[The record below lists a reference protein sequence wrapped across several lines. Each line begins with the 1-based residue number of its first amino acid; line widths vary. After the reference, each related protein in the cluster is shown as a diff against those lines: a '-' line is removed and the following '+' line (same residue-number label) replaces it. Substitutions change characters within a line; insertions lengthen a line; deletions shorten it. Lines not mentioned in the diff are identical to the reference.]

1 MRKIK
6 LLLSVALMLLSA
18 MACVPQDEFDL
29 KVNELDKANA
39 KLKEAQSANEQL
51 TGDLSRCNAERGSCR
66 DENALLLERLNRSGT
81 NMSQLETEL
90 EQARDQLA
98 ELERARNAAER
109 RNREYQ
115 QLMDRFRNLIDAGRL
130 SVQVIDGRIVV
141 QIPNSILFSL
151 GSYELS
157 EEGKT
162 SIREVTEVLKTIEN
176 RKFQV
181 TGHTD
186 NVPVK
191 PKADSP
197 YSTNWQLSCYRALSV
212 LDVMVEAGMQGDRV
226 SAAGYGE
233 FSPVAANNT
242 AANRAK
248 NRRTEIVLMPD
259 VSDLPTFTDRAT
271 E

>member
-1 MRKIK
+1 MKIFK
-6 LLLSVALMLLSA
+6 LLLPVAMLLA
-18 MACVPQDEFDL
+18 TCVACVPQDEFDL

-39 KLKEAQSANEQL
+39 HVSELESANSQL
-51 TGDLSRCNAERGSCR
+51 DGDLTRCGSERSACQ
-66 DENALLLERLNRSGT
+66 DENALMLERLNRSGT
-81 NMSQLETEL
+81 NMSQLENEL
-90 EQARDQLA
+90 EQTRDQLA

-130 SVQVIDGRIVV
+130 SVVVIDGRIVV
-141 QIPNSILFSL
+141 QIPNSILFSS

-157 EEGKT
+157 EEGIA
-162 SIREVTEVLKTIEN
+162 SIQEITEVLKTIEN
-176 RKFQV
+176 RTFQV

-191 PKADSP
+191 PKPDSK
-197 YSTNWQLSCYRALSV
+197 YTTNWQLSCFRALSV
-212 LDVMVEAGMQGDRV
+212 LDVMVGADMQGDRV

-233 FSPVAANNT
+233 FSPVARNNT

-259 VSDLPTFTDRAT
+259 VSDLPTFTDQ
-271 E
+271 EE